1 MISIG
6 ARADRSFESTLQ
18 IDQEL
23 LSACHHWT
31 MSASRVRKLVAMGA
45 PVDWQGE
52 NGCTPLRRARAEGYR
67 GVATGLVNELVWSL
81 CDLDNWIKTAA
92 KKTKAR
98 AGGNKRQGV
107 FNYNPLARG
116 RHLLVE
122 FLVNK
127 AQREQVR
134 ARAERR
140 PVFLSRPRGPRPWH
154 AAYAHLR
161 CDCAQIMRRTWCYDA
176 ADVIRAAA

>member
-1 MISIG
+1 
-6 ARADRSFESTLQ
+6 
-18 IDQEL
+18 
-23 LSACHHWT
+23 
-31 MSASRVRKLVAMGA
+31 MGA

-134 ARAERR
+134 ARRATTRF
-140 PVFLSRPRGPRPWH
+140 PV
-154 AAYAHLR
+154 AATGATPMARSVRSLALRLRANYATHL
-161 CDCAQIMRRTWCYDA
+161 
-176 ADVIRAAA
+176 VL